1 MIPSR
6 ISRKLLQRI
15 FLSSFHL
22 ELPRLSMELSDND
35 IDVPMMNTNLE
46 NKADTK
52 WSSEMSHQ
60 TSA

>member
-15 FLSSFHL
+15 FPSNFCL

-46 NKADTK
+46 NTTDGK
-52 WSSEMSHQ
+52 WS
-60 TSA
+60 

>member
-15 FLSSFHL
+15 FLSTFHL
-22 ELPRLSMELSDND
+22 ELPHLSMELSDND

-46 NKADTK
+46 NRADRK
-52 WSSEMSHQ
+52 WS
-60 TSA
+60 